1 MRLDPPLKGDATLPF
16 RYTLR
21 QLEYF
26 VAVGK
31 AGSIVA
37 ASDKLNVS
45 SPSISAAITQLEVEF
60 GVNLFVRE
68 HARGLSLTKAG
79 QKFLERTEFVL
90 REAELLATLAGE
102 ITGKIQGILSVG
114 CLVTFAQIIL
124 PGLRREFE
132 TAYPDVRIDQRELNQ
147 AVIFSQLRRAEL
159 DIALTYDLDIPP
171 DLQFKPLHELPPYVV
186 LSEGHPLAD
195 RAELT
200 ISDLKDN
207 PMVLLDLPFSD
218 EYFLSFFRK
227 ANIKPNI
234 AERTAD
240 MSVMRSLVANDFGF
254 SIANIRPLNARSPD
268 GKKLIFV
275 PLTGD
280 VRPMQLGLLRAR
292 GENET
297 NTLQAF
303 VEHCIQAVNSGSLP
317 GLVATDEE

>member
-1 MRLDPPLKGDATLPF
+1 VPLPF

-31 AGSIVA
+31 AGSIAA

-60 GVNLFVRE
+60 GVTLFVRE

-79 QKFLERTEFVL
+79 HRIMERTEFVL

-114 CLVTFAQIIL
+114 CLATFAQFIL
-124 PGLRREFE
+124 PGIRRDFE
-132 TAYPDVRIDQRELNQ
+132 QNYPDVRIEQRELNQ
-147 AVIFSQLRRAEL
+147 ADIFSQLRRAEL
-159 DIALTYDLDIPP
+159 DIALTYDLDIPA
-171 DLQFKPLHELPPYVV
+171 DLEFQPLHELPPYVV
-186 LSEGHPLAD
+186 LGEDHALAG

-200 ISDLKDN
+200 ISDLQDS
-207 PMVLLDLPFSD
+207 PMVLLDLPFSG
-218 EYFLSFFRK
+218 EYFLSFFRE

-240 MSVMRSLVANDFGF
+240 MSVMRSLVANGFGF
-254 SIANIRPLNARSPD
+254 SIANIRPSNTLSPD
-268 GKKLIFV
+268 GKKLV
-275 PLTGD
+275 YVSLAGGLRPL
-280 VRPMQLGLLRAR
+280 RLGLLRAR
-292 GENET
+292 AENET
-297 NTLQAF
+297 NTLKAF
-303 VEHCIQAVNSGSLP
+303 VEHCSRAVKSRALP
-317 GLVATDEE
+317 GLYTS

>member
-1 MRLDPPLKGDATLPF
+1 LPF

-31 AGSIVA
+31 AGSIAA

-79 QKFLERTEFVL
+79 HKFMERTEFVL

-102 ITGKIQGILSVG
+102 ITGKVQGILSVG
-114 CLVTFAQIIL
+114 CLITFAQIVL
-124 PGLRREFE
+124 PGLRRGFE
-132 TAYPDVRIDQRELNQ
+132 STYPDVRIEQRELNQ
-147 AVIFSQLRRAEL
+147 ADIFSQLRRAEL
-159 DIALTYDLDIPP
+159 DVALTYDLDIPS
-171 DLQFKPLHELPPYVV
+171 DLEFQPLHELPPYVV
-186 LSEGHPLAD
+186 LGEGHPLAN

-200 ISDLKDN
+200 IPDLQDS
-207 PMVLLDLPFSD
+207 PMVLLDLPFSG
-218 EYFLSFFRK
+218 EYFLSFFRE

-240 MSVMRSLVANDFGF
+240 MSVMRSLVANGFGF
-254 SIANIRPLNARSPD
+254 SIANIRPLNTLSPD
-268 GKKLIFV
+268 GKKLIFI
-275 PLTGD
+275 PLAGE
-280 VRPMQLGLLRAR
+280 VRPMCLGLLRAR
-292 GENET
+292 AENET
-297 NTLQAF
+297 NTSKAF
-303 VEHCIQAVNSGSLP
+303 MEHCAQAVEAGSLP
-317 GLVATDEE
+317 GLYALDHG

>member
-1 MRLDPPLKGDATLPF
+1 MPF

-31 AGSIVA
+31 AGSIAA

-60 GVNLFVRE
+60 GVALFVRE

-79 QKFLERTEFVL
+79 HKIMERTEFVL

-102 ITGKIQGILSVG
+102 ITGKVQGILSVG
-114 CLVTFAQIIL
+114 CLVTFAQIVL
-124 PGLRREFE
+124 PGLRRDFE
-132 TAYPDVRIDQRELNQ
+132 DTYPDVRIEQRELNQ

-159 DIALTYDLDIPP
+159 DIALTYDLDIPA
-171 DLQFKPLHELPPYVV
+171 DLEFRPLHELPPYVV
-186 LSEGHPLAD
+186 LSEGHPLAN
-195 RAELT
+195 RSELT
-200 ISDLKDN
+200 IPDLQDS
-207 PMVLLDLPFSD
+207 PMVLLDLPFSG
-218 EYFLSFFRK
+218 EYFLSFFRE

-240 MSVMRSLVANDFGF
+240 MSVMRSLVANGFGF
-254 SIANIRPLNARSPD
+254 SIANIRPLNVLSPD

-275 PLTGD
+275 PLAGEM
-280 VRPMQLGLLRAR
+280 RPMRLGLLRAR
-292 GENET
+292 AENET
-297 NTLQAF
+297 NTSRAF
-303 VEHCIQAVNSGSLP
+303 IDHCAHAVDSGSLP
-317 GLVATDEE
+317 GLFAQDEG

>member
-1 MRLDPPLKGDATLPF
+1 LPF

-31 AGSIVA
+31 AGSIAA

-60 GVNLFVRE
+60 GVTLFVRE

-79 QKFLERTEFVL
+79 HKFMERTEFVL

-102 ITGKIQGILSVG
+102 ITGKVQGILSVG

-132 TAYPDVRIDQRELNQ
+132 TTYPDVRIEQRELNQ
-147 AVIFSQLRRAEL
+147 ADIFSQLRRAEL
-159 DIALTYDLDIPP
+159 DIALTYDLDIPA
-171 DLQFKPLHELPPYVV
+171 DLDFQPLHELPPYVV
-186 LSEGHPLAD
+186 LGEGHPLANHT
-195 RAELT
+195 ELT
-200 ISDLKDN
+200 IEDLQN
-207 PMVLLDLPFSD
+207 SPMVLLDLPFSG
-218 EYFLSFFRK
+218 EYFLSFFRD

-240 MSVMRSLVANDFGF
+240 MSVMRSLVANGFGF
-254 SIANIRPLNARSPD
+254 SIANIRPLNVLSPD

-275 PLTGD
+275 PLAGEL
-280 VRPMQLGLLRAR
+280 RPMRLGLLRAR
-292 GENET
+292 AENET
-297 NTLQAF
+297 NTSKAF
-303 VEHCIQAVNSGSLP
+303 IEHCAQAVRSGTLP
-317 GLVATDEE
+317 GLCARGQE

>member
-1 MRLDPPLKGDATLPF
+1 MPF

-31 AGSIVA
+31 AGSIAA

-60 GVNLFVRE
+60 GVSLFVRE

-79 QKFLERTEFVL
+79 HKFMERTEFVL

-102 ITGKIQGILSVG
+102 ITGKVQGVLSVG

-132 TAYPDVRIDQRELNQ
+132 NIYPEVRIEQRELNQ
-147 AVIFSQLRRAEL
+147 AEIFSQLRRAEL
-159 DIALTYDLDIPP
+159 DIALTYDLDIPA
-171 DLQFKPLHELPPYVV
+171 DLEFRALHALPPYVV
-186 LSEGHPLAD
+186 LGKDHPLAD
-195 RAELT
+195 RSELA
-200 ISDLKDN
+200 IADLQDD
-207 PMVLLDLPFSD
+207 PMVLLDLPFSG
-218 EYFLSFFRK
+218 EYFLSFFRE

-240 MSVMRSLVANDFGF
+240 MSVMRSLVANGFGF
-254 SIANIRPLNARSPD
+254 SIANIRPINALSPD

-275 PLTGD
+275 PLAGD
-280 VRPMQLGLLRAR
+280 LRPMNLGLLSAR
-292 GENET
+292 SENET
-297 NTLQAF
+297 NTKKAF
-303 VEHCIQAVNSGSLP
+303 VEHCEQAVKSGTLP
-317 GLVATDEE
+317 GLYVGTKA

>member
-1 MRLDPPLKGDATLPF
+1 MPF

-31 AGSIVA
+31 AGSIAA

-60 GVNLFVRE
+60 GVTLFVRE

-79 QKFLERTEFVL
+79 HKFMERTEFVL

-102 ITGKIQGILSVG
+102 ITGKVQGILSVG

-132 TAYPDVRIDQRELNQ
+132 TTYPDVRIEQRELNQ
-147 AVIFSQLRRAEL
+147 ADIFSQLRRAEL
-159 DIALTYDLDIPP
+159 DIALTYDLDIPA
-171 DLQFKPLHELPPYVV
+171 DLEFQPLHDLPPYVV
-186 LSEGHPLAD
+186 LGEGHPLAN

-200 ISDLKDN
+200 IKDLQDS
-207 PMVLLDLPFSD
+207 PMVLLDLPFSG
-218 EYFLSFFRK
+218 EYFLSFFRD

-240 MSVMRSLVANDFGF
+240 MSVMRSLVANGFGF
-254 SIANIRPLNARSPD
+254 SIANIRPMNALSPD
-268 GKKLIFV
+268 GKTLIFV
-275 PLTGD
+275 PLAGEL
-280 VRPMQLGLLRAR
+280 RPMRLGLLRAR
-292 GENET
+292 AENET
-297 NTLQAF
+297 NTSKAF
-303 VEHCIQAVNSGSLP
+303 IEHCAQAVRSGTLP
-317 GLVATDEE
+317 GLCVRGQE

>member
-1 MRLDPPLKGDATLPF
+1 MPF

-31 AGSIVA
+31 AGSIAA

-60 GVNLFVRE
+60 GVTLFVRE

-79 QKFLERTEFVL
+79 HKIMERTEFVL

-102 ITGKIQGILSVG
+102 ITGKVQGILSVG
-114 CLVTFAQIIL
+114 CLVTFAQIVL

-132 TAYPDVRIDQRELNQ
+132 DSYPNVYIEQRELNQ
-147 AVIFSQLRRAEL
+147 ADIFSQLRRAEL
-159 DIALTYDLDIPP
+159 DIALTYDLDIPT
-171 DLQFKPLHELPPYVV
+171 DLEFQPLHALPPYVV
-186 LSEGHPLAD
+186 LGEDHPLAKQV
-195 RAELT
+195 ELT
-200 ISDLKDN
+200 IPDLQDS
-207 PMVLLDLPFSD
+207 PMVLLDLPFSG
-218 EYFLSFFRK
+218 EYFLSFFRE

-240 MSVMRSLVANDFGF
+240 MSVMRSLVANGFGF
-254 SIANIRPLNARSPD
+254 SIANIRPMNSLSPD

-275 PLTGD
+275 PLAGE
-280 VRPMQLGLLRAR
+280 VRPMRLGLLRAR
-292 GENET
+292 AENET
-297 NTLQAF
+297 NTLKTF
-303 VEHCIQAVNSGSLP
+303 VDHCAHAVKSGTLP
-317 GLVATDEE
+317 GLCIPENE

>member
-1 MRLDPPLKGDATLPF
+1 MPF

-31 AGSIVA
+31 AGSIAA

-45 SPSISAAITQLEVEF
+45 SPSISAAIAQLEVEF
-60 GVNLFVRE
+60 GVTLFVRE

-79 QKFLERTEFVL
+79 QKVMERTEFVL

-102 ITGKIQGILSVG
+102 ITGKVQGILSVG

-132 TAYPDVRIDQRELNQ
+132 TTYPDVRIEQRELNQ
-147 AVIFSQLRRAEL
+147 ADIFSQLRRAEL
-159 DIALTYDLDIPP
+159 DIALTYDLDIPA
-171 DLQFKPLHELPPYVV
+171 DLEFQPLHELPPYVA
-186 LSEGHPLAD
+186 LGEEHPLSD
-195 RAELT
+195 RTELA
-200 ISDLKDN
+200 ISDLYDS
-207 PMVLLDLPFSD
+207 PMVLLDLPFSG
-218 EYFLSFFRK
+218 EYFLSFFRD

-240 MSVMRSLVANDFGF
+240 MSVMRSLVANGFGF
-254 SIANIRPLNARSPD
+254 SIANIRPLNALSPD

-275 PLTGD
+275 PLAGEL
-280 VRPMQLGLLRAR
+280 RPMRLGLLRAR
-292 GENET
+292 SENET
-297 NTLQAF
+297 NTSKAF
-303 VEHCIQAVNSGSLP
+303 IEHCIKAVRSGTLP
-317 GLVATDEE
+317 GLCAREQE

>member
-1 MRLDPPLKGDATLPF
+1 MPF

-31 AGSIVA
+31 AGSIAA

-60 GVNLFVRE
+60 GVTLFVRE

-79 QKFLERTEFVL
+79 HKIMERTEFVL

-102 ITGKIQGILSVG
+102 ITGKVQGILSVG
-114 CLVTFAQIIL
+114 CLVTFAQIVL

-132 TAYPDVRIDQRELNQ
+132 DSYPNVQIEQRELNQ
-147 AVIFSQLRRAEL
+147 ADIFSQLRRAEL
-159 DIALTYDLDIPP
+159 DIALTYDLDIPT
-171 DLQFKPLHELPPYVV
+171 DLEFQPLHALPPYVV
-186 LSEGHPLAD
+186 LGEDHPLAKQV
-195 RAELT
+195 ELT
-200 ISDLKDN
+200 IPDLQDS
-207 PMVLLDLPFSD
+207 PMVLLDLPFSG
-218 EYFLSFFRK
+218 EYFLSFFRE

-240 MSVMRSLVANDFGF
+240 MSVMRSLVANGFGF
-254 SIANIRPLNARSPD
+254 SIANIRPLNSLSPD

-275 PLTGD
+275 PLAGE
-280 VRPMQLGLLRAR
+280 VRPMRLGLLRAR
-292 GENET
+292 AENET
-297 NTLQAF
+297 NTLKTF
-303 VEHCIQAVNSGSLP
+303 VDHCAHAVKSGTLP
-317 GLVATDEE
+317 GLCIPEKE

>member
-1 MRLDPPLKGDATLPF
+1 MPF

-31 AGSIVA
+31 AGSIAA

-60 GVNLFVRE
+60 GVTLFVRE

-79 QKFLERTEFVL
+79 HKFMERTEFVL
-90 REAELLATLAGE
+90 CEAELLATLAGE
-102 ITGKIQGILSVG
+102 ITGKVQGILSVG

-132 TAYPDVRIDQRELNQ
+132 TTYPDVRIEQRELNQ
-147 AVIFSQLRRAEL
+147 ADIFSQLRRAEL
-159 DIALTYDLDIPP
+159 DIALTYDLDIPA
-171 DLQFKPLHELPPYVV
+171 DLDFQPLHELPPYVV
-186 LSEGHPLAD
+186 LGEGHPLANHT
-195 RAELT
+195 ELT
-200 ISDLKDN
+200 IEDLQN
-207 PMVLLDLPFSD
+207 SPMVLLDLPFSG
-218 EYFLSFFRK
+218 EYFLSFFRD

-240 MSVMRSLVANDFGF
+240 MSVMRSLVANGFGF
-254 SIANIRPLNARSPD
+254 SIANIRPLNVLSPD

-275 PLTGD
+275 PLAGEL
-280 VRPMQLGLLRAR
+280 RPMRLGLLRAR
-292 GENET
+292 AENET
-297 NTLQAF
+297 NTSKAF
-303 VEHCIQAVNSGSLP
+303 IEHCAQAVRSGTLP
-317 GLVATDEE
+317 GLCARGQE

>member
-1 MRLDPPLKGDATLPF
+1 MPF

-31 AGSIVA
+31 AGSIAA

-60 GVNLFVRE
+60 GVSLFVRE

-79 QKFLERTEFVL
+79 HKFMERTEFVL

-102 ITGKIQGILSVG
+102 ITGKVQGVLSVG

-132 TAYPDVRIDQRELNQ
+132 DIYPEVRIEQRELNQ
-147 AVIFSQLRRAEL
+147 AEIFSQLRRAEL
-159 DIALTYDLDIPP
+159 DIALTYDLDIPA
-171 DLQFKPLHELPPYVV
+171 DLNFRPLHALPPYVV
-186 LSEGHPLAD
+186 LGQDHPLAD
-195 RAELT
+195 RSELA
-200 ISDLKDN
+200 ISDLQDN
-207 PMVLLDLPFSD
+207 PMVLLDLPFSG
-218 EYFLSFFRK
+218 EYFLSFFRE

-240 MSVMRSLVANDFGF
+240 MSVMRSLVANGFGF
-254 SIANIRPLNARSPD
+254 SIANIRPINALSPD

-275 PLTGD
+275 PLAGD
-280 VRPMQLGLLRAR
+280 LRPMKLGLLSAR
-292 GENET
+292 SENET
-297 NTLQAF
+297 NTKKAF
-303 VEHCIQAVNSGSLP
+303 VEHCEQAVTSGTLP
-317 GLVATDEE
+317 GLYAEAQD

>member
-1 MRLDPPLKGDATLPF
+1 MPF

-31 AGSIVA
+31 AGSIAA

-60 GVNLFVRE
+60 GVTLFVRE

-79 QKFLERTEFVL
+79 HKIMERTEFVL

-102 ITGKIQGILSVG
+102 ITGKVQGILSVG
-114 CLVTFAQIIL
+114 CLVTFAQIVL

-132 TAYPDVRIDQRELNQ
+132 DSYPNVHIEQRELNQ
-147 AVIFSQLRRAEL
+147 ADIFSQLRRAEL
-159 DIALTYDLDIPP
+159 DIALTYDLDIPT
-171 DLQFKPLHELPPYVV
+171 DLEFQPLHALPPYVV
-186 LSEGHPLAD
+186 LGEDHPLAKQV
-195 RAELT
+195 ELT
-200 ISDLKDN
+200 IPDLQDS
-207 PMVLLDLPFSD
+207 PMVLLDLPFSG
-218 EYFLSFFRK
+218 EYFLSFFRE

-240 MSVMRSLVANDFGF
+240 MSVMRSLVANGFGF
-254 SIANIRPLNARSPD
+254 SIANIRPLNSLSPD

-275 PLTGD
+275 PLAGE
-280 VRPMQLGLLRAR
+280 VRPMRLGLLRAR
-292 GENET
+292 AENET
-297 NTLQAF
+297 NTLKTF
-303 VEHCIQAVNSGSLP
+303 VDHCAHAVKSGTLP
-317 GLVATDEE
+317 GLCIPEKE

>member
-1 MRLDPPLKGDATLPF
+1 MPF

-31 AGSIVA
+31 AGSIAA

-60 GVNLFVRE
+60 GVTLFVRE

-79 QKFLERTEFVL
+79 HKFMERTEFVL

-102 ITGKIQGILSVG
+102 ITGKVQGILSVG

-132 TAYPDVRIDQRELNQ
+132 TTYPDVRIEQRELNQ
-147 AVIFSQLRRAEL
+147 ADIFSQLRRAEL
-159 DIALTYDLDIPP
+159 DIALTYDLDIPA
-171 DLQFKPLHELPPYVV
+171 DLEFQPLHDLPPYVV
-186 LSEGHPLAD
+186 LGEGHPLAN

-200 ISDLKDN
+200 IKDLQDS
-207 PMVLLDLPFSD
+207 PMVLLDLPFSG
-218 EYFLSFFRK
+218 EYFLSFFRD

-240 MSVMRSLVANDFGF
+240 MSVMRSLVANGFGF
-254 SIANIRPLNARSPD
+254 SIANIRPMNTLSPD
-268 GKKLIFV
+268 GKTLIFV
-275 PLTGD
+275 PLAGEL
-280 VRPMQLGLLRAR
+280 RPMRLGLLRAR
-292 GENET
+292 AENET
-297 NTLQAF
+297 NTSKAF
-303 VEHCIQAVNSGSLP
+303 IEHCAQAVRSGTLP
-317 GLVATDEE
+317 GLCVRGQE